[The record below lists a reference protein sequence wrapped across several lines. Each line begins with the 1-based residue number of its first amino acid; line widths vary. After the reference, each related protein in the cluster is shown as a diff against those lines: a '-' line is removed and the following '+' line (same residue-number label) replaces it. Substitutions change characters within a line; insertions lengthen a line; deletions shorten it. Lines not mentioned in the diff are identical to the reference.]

1 MGMVGAESEE
11 GAVGFATNMAT
22 SPTNLDEKI
31 RLKDGLAVPTFGT
44 LVLHGRTEQTMMLDH
59 TLRVITQAPYPEDQA
74 NLPNRLYMLST
85 YTQLNPG
92 SHSVAVVICNGT
104 SCAIHM
110 PGGCQIGRVIT
121 ANTIP
126 DPHASLDL
134 LRKLD
139 EEESTPMPGLTVAE

>member
-1 MGMVGAESEE
+1 MGMVGTESEE
-11 GAVGFATNMAT
+11 GAIGFATNTAI

-31 RLKDGLAVPTFGT
+31 RLKDGFAVPAFGT
-44 LVLHGRTEQTMMLDH
+44 LVLHGQTEWTMMLDH

-74 NLPNRLYMLST
+74 KLPNRLYMLST

-92 SHSVAVVICNGT
+92 SRRVAVVICNGT
-104 SCAIHM
+104 SCVIHM

-121 ANTIP
+121 ANAIP

-139 EEESTPMPGLTVAE
+139 GEELTPTPGLTVAE